1 MQKKKLLVGSG
12 LITLTHACARTHT
25 QSGQMG
31 HSIDEYVSFTW
42 RVDALSKRSN
52 GSVNMRCA
60 CACVRLHGTV
70 YFSCVWSGKATQG
83 LIKRLNSNHEINCW
97 VACYTFCLWSET
109 DYCTIDRCWSEITP
123 RRRRRQA
130 SRQITTH
137 SKAQICC
144 SSQLLGSLLHRLRI
158 MAP

>member
-1 MQKKKLLVGSG
+1 MHKNNAARGVWFNNSN
-12 LITLTHACARTHT
+12 TRARARTHNQDKWDT
-25 QSGQMG
+25 VLMNPCHFLGALTHCPNAVMDQS
-31 HSIDEYVSFTW
+31 IWDVRAFTW
-42 RVDALSKRSN
+42 Y
-52 GSVNMRCA
+52 SVFL
-60 CACVRLHGTV
+60 ACV
-70 YFSCVWSGKATQG
+70 CVWSWKATQG

-97 VACYTFCLWSET
+97 VVYTFCLWSET
-109 DYCTIDRCWSEITP
+109 DYCTIDRCWSEISP

-130 SRQITTH
+130 ACQITTH

>member
-1 MQKKKLLVGSG
+1 MQKNN
-12 LITLTHACARTHT
+12 AARGVWFNNSNTRARART

-31 HSIDEYVSFTW
+31 HSIDESVSFPW
-42 RVDALSKRSN
+42 SVDALSKRGN

-60 CACVRLHGTV
+60 CV
-70 YFSCVWSGKATQG
+70 YVVQCISRVCVWSWKATQG
-83 LIKRLNSNHEINCW
+83 LMKRLNSNHDINCW
-97 VACYTFCLWSET
+97 VVCYTFCLWSET
-109 DYCTIDRCWSEITP
+109 DYCTIDRCWSEISP

-130 SRQITTH
+130 ACQITTH